1 MRKIF
6 LNSMVLLTLILFSGC
21 SIGILEKRNEVISN
35 NDVETVIS
43 NYLDALSNKDLE
55 GIKKYSSNQWSSHLT
70 NEFIPILEVTLES
83 AKLIKYEIRENEPD
97 KVLVDTEVEIIC
109 YENSSPSGDWIPG
122 KSIST
127 KSFELVKVD
136 NEWKINGWG
145 AY

>member
-1 MRKIF
+1 
-6 LNSMVLLTLILFSGC
+6 MVLLTLILFSGR
-21 SIGILEKRNEVISN
+21 SIGILEKRDEVISN

-55 GIKKYSSNQWSSHLT
+55 GIKKYSSNDWSSHFN
-70 NEFIPILEVTLES
+70 NESIPLLEVTLES
-83 AKLIKYEIRENEPD
+83 AKLIKCEIRENDPD
-97 KVLVDTEVEIIC
+97 RVLVDTEVEIIC